1 MNAPDP
7 PVESTRDALLDAA
20 EQVFA
25 AKGFAG
31 GSVRDITTMAQA
43 NLGAV
48 TYHFGSKA
56 ALYEAVIARGQ
67 EAMLER
73 VQTAAWGAG
82 TALDRVESVVRAH
95 FEFLADHPSL
105 RRLLIHVLLSDAGIP
120 EAAAA
125 RLRRAMGL
133 IATLVARGQ
142 SEGGIRA
149 GDPLQLTIA
158 VMAQPLMLNL
168 LRDALRTGPQIDL
181 GDPGVRAEMIDS
193 AVRFIRAGL
202 GRPQGKEEA

>member
-1 MNAPDP
+1 MNTSAPP
-7 PVESTRDALLDAA
+7 AESTRETLLDAA

-31 GSVRDITTMAQA
+31 GSVRDITALARA

-48 TYHFGSKA
+48 TYHYGSKA

-73 VQTAAWGAG
+73 VQAAAWGSG
-82 TALDRVESVVRAH
+82 SALDRVESVVRAH
-95 FEFLADHPSL
+95 FEFLATHPNL
-105 RRLLIHVLLSDAGIP
+105 RRLLVHVVMSDDAMP
-120 EAAAA
+120 ASAAA

-142 SEGGIRA
+142 SEGSIRS

-168 LRDALRTGPQIDL
+168 LRDALRAGPQIDL
-181 GDPGVRAEMIDS
+181 GDEAVRAEMIDN

-202 GRPQGKEEA
+202 GRPQGKEGA